1 MTTLLVISSL
11 IILLDQIV
19 KLLITHNL
27 VVGES
32 IKIINN
38 FFYITYVNNSGAAW
52 SILTGNRILLI
63 VITLLVLFII
73 YKYLIKDKKLQK
85 IEQIIYGLLVG
96 GVIGN
101 LIDRVVRG
109 YVIDYLDFYIFNYD
123 YPIFNIADAAIVIAV
138 VLLIY
143 LIIKGDKYDS
153 RRK

>member
-11 IILLDQIV
+11 IILLDQAV

-138 VLLIY
+138 ILLIY

>member
-73 YKYLIKDKKLQK
+73 YKYLIKNKKLQK

-138 VLLIY
+138 ILLIY

>member
-19 KLLITHNL
+19 KLLITHNM

-138 VLLIY
+138 ILLIY

>member
-73 YKYLIKDKKLQK
+73 YKYLIKDKKLEK
-85 IEQIIYGLLVG
+85 IIYGLLVG

-138 VLLIY
+138 ILLIY